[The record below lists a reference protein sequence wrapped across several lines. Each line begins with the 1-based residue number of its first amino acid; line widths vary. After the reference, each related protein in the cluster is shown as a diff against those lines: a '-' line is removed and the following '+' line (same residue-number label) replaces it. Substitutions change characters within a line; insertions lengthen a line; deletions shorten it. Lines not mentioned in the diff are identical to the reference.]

1 MPPRLPEA
9 LEGVGLLDQQQSG
22 LLLELRCSVHA
33 ARERV
38 FRMLTEPTELAQWW
52 GPKGFTTAVTELELR
67 VGGGFRFAMQPPEGD
82 VFYLAGE
89 FLEVQRPGR
98 LAYTFRWEE
107 PDPDDRETT
116 VTMSLTEVGDVTEV
130 SLLQGEF
137 ATEERLALHRGGW
150 TESFDK
156 LRELIQSGS

>member
-1 MPPRLPEA
+1 M
-9 LEGVGLLDQQQSG
+9 DQQQSG
-22 LLLELRCSVHA
+22 LLLELRCPVHA

-67 VGGGFRFAMQPPEGD
+67 VGGGYRFAMQPPEGD

-116 VTMSLTEVGDVTEV
+116 VTLSLTEVGDVTEV

-137 ATEERLALHRGGW
+137 ATEGRLALHRGGW